1 MFHKKAGTKETV
13 QHTMSSLPS
22 RYERLYYPGPLSDG
36 TPLPIAKS
44 ALYVDPMPSNAPKL
58 YPNGKHGNEPAE
70 KFILNNVLKMVKNFF
85 LLQKEPLVDWST
97 DSKNRP
103 IAEVLFTWND
113 MPGLT
118 LNGQSTKLTYLF
130 NTYDY
135 DLAPENM
142 SHFMLGVDIFW
153 AIDGK
158 SICPHIDPTKIV
170 IAAGMSDLRF
180 HQYFDSLEQA
190 KNSKFY
196 HVGNMYT
203 FKSSWKTENF
213 DFRGGLETFDL
224 GLPKLLSLM
233 LKQRTLCFEDWQNY
247 ARFWLSNYNNQ
258 DQDSAIK
265 TGVAQEI
272 ASTDIDQNKN
282 KIPCPNRLP
291 NPYTRAYTTLE
302 EVSQREKELILI
314 NSAEENDL
322 NSLKKLESMG
332 TNIEAK
338 RGI

>member
-1 MFHKKAGTKETV
+1 MFRRLVATKETV
-13 QHTMSSLPS
+13 LPTMSSLQS
-22 RYERLYYPGPLSDG
+22 RFERLYYPGPLFDG

-44 ALYVDPMPSNAPKL
+44 ALYVDPMPSIAPNL
-58 YPNGKHGNEPAE
+58 YPKGKHGNEPAE
-70 KFILNNVLKMVKNFF
+70 KFILNNVLNMVKNFF

-153 AIDGK
+153 APDSQ

-170 IAAGMSDLRF
+170 VAAGTSNLRF

-196 HVGNMYT
+196 HIGNMYT
-203 FKSSWKTENF
+203 LKSS
-213 DFRGGLETFDL
+213 GGLETFDL

-233 LKQRTLCFEDWQNY
+233 LQQGPLCFEDWQNY

-258 DQDSAIK
+258 DQNSAIE
-265 TGVAQEI
+265 TGVAWEI
-272 ASTDIDQNKN
+272 ASTDIGQNKN

-291 NPYTRAYTTLE
+291 NPYTRAYTTLK

-314 NSAEENDL
+314 FSAEENDL

-338 RGI
+338 RGTYLNKLIF

>member
-1 MFHKKAGTKETV
+1 
-13 QHTMSSLPS
+13 MSSLQS
-22 RYERLYYPGPLSDG
+22 RYERLYYPGPLFDG

-44 ALYVDPMPSNAPKL
+44 ALYVDPVPSNAPNL
-58 YPNGKHGNEPAE
+58 YPKGKHGNEPAE
-70 KFILNNVLKMVKNFF
+70 KIILNNLLNMVKKFF
-85 LLQKEPLVDWST
+85 LLQIEPLVEWST

-118 LNGQSTKLTYLF
+118 LNGQTTKLTYLF

-135 DLAPENM
+135 DLVPESM
-142 SHFMLGVDIFW
+142 SHFMLGVDLFW
-153 AIDGK
+153 AIDSH
-158 SICPHIDPTKIV
+158 SICPHIDPTKVV
-170 IAAGMSDLRF
+170 IAAGTSNLQF

-203 FKSSWKTENF
+203 FKSSWKIENT
-213 DFRGGLETFDL
+213 FRGALETFDL

-233 LKQRTLCFEDWQNY
+233 LQQETLCFEDWQNY
-247 ARFWLSNYNNQ
+247 ARFWLSNYNNHN
-258 DQDSAIK
+258 QDSAIE

-272 ASTDIDQNKN
+272 ASTDIGQNKN
-282 KIPCPNRLP
+282 KISFPNRLP

-314 NSAEENDL
+314 LSAEENDL
-322 NSLKKLESMG
+322 DSLKKLESMG

>member
-1 MFHKKAGTKETV
+1 M
-13 QHTMSSLPS
+13 
-22 RYERLYYPGPLSDG
+22 
-36 TPLPIAKS
+36 
-44 ALYVDPMPSNAPKL
+44 
-58 YPNGKHGNEPAE
+58 
-70 KFILNNVLKMVKNFF
+70 
-85 LLQKEPLVDWST
+85 
-97 DSKNRP
+97 
-103 IAEVLFTWND
+103 
-113 MPGLT
+113 
-118 LNGQSTKLTYLF
+118 
-130 NTYDY
+130 
-135 DLAPENM
+135 
-142 SHFMLGVDIFW
+142 
-153 AIDGK
+153 
-158 SICPHIDPTKIV
+158 DPTKIV

-213 DFRGGLETFDL
+213 GFRGGLETFDL

-282 KIPCPNRLP
+282 KIPCPKRLP

-332 TNIEAK
+332 TNIEA
-338 RGI
+338 RAGIQIYQCLKKIF